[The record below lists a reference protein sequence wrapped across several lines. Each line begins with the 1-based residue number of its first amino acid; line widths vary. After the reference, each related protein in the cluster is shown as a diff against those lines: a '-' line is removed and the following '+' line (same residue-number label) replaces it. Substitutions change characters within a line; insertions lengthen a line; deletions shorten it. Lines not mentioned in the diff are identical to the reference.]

1 MRGVRWSVG
10 AVGAGVALLL
20 AACTPPGCDFD
31 PCPPG
36 KGWVSAVDDSGA
48 ERWRTELVDRSETAP
63 LVTGDHVVVT
73 GCRAVHVLDAA
84 TGRVVLSTEEVADAV
99 GVAGGMVWGRDAG
112 DEDGPGRGVRGVPLS
127 GTGGQGITHAG
138 GRDGETG
145 DFGRTFTVSGDRLV
159 GTHGDVLSVHPANG
173 GPDRWVQLPVRP
185 SQRVVMVGD
194 RLAVAASSDGSVVGV
209 DLEPM
214 RLAWRVV
221 PDQVSR
227 RFALR
232 VEAHG
237 TTVLVSVLADSSAAR
252 LTEVFAV
259 AAEDGAVL
267 WRRVGWALA
276 TADPAVSVV
285 TSPTAVAAVDTA
297 TGRERWSRRAAA
309 GYTTGYRDVDLD
321 TEQPHA
327 GLAGDT
333 VALPGRDLR
342 ARDVVLGVD
351 ARTGRER
358 WRLEVGQ
365 EQAVGLDRAV
375 GINPAEGD
383 LPATQGQRWLLA
395 LDALSGDRLWQHQ
408 LRAEPRGEARPD
420 QHLAADPARAQTVVA
435 DLPGVPRGGCY

>member
-1 MRGVRWSVG
+1 M
-10 AVGAGVALLL
+10 AVS
-20 AACTPPGCDFD
+20 ACTPLGCDFD

-36 KGWVSAVDDSGA
+36 KGWVSAVDGRTGA
-48 ERWRTELVDRSETAP
+48 ERWRTEVADRSETAP

-84 TGRVVLSTEEVADAV
+84 TGRVVLSTEQVEDAV
-99 GVAGGMVWGRDAG
+99 GIAGGMVWGRDAG

-127 GTGGQGITHAG
+127 GTGGRSITHAS
-138 GRDGETG
+138 
-145 DFGRTFTVSGDRLV
+145 GRTFTVSGDSLV
-159 GTHGDVLSVHPANG
+159 GTHGDVLSVHPATG

-185 SQRVVMVGD
+185 TERVVMVGD

-209 DLEPM
+209 DLDTM

-221 PDQVSR
+221 PEQVSR

-237 TTVLVSVLADSSAAR
+237 STVLVSVLADSSAER

-259 AAEDGAVL
+259 AAADGEVL

-276 TADPAVSVV
+276 TADQAVSVV
-285 TSPTAVAAVDTA
+285 TSPTSVAAVDTA

-309 GYTTGYRDVDLD
+309 GYTTGYRDVALD
-321 TEQPHA
+321 TEEPQV
-327 GLAGDT
+327 GLAGDK

-351 ARTGRER
+351 AGSGRQR
-358 WRLEVGQ
+358 WRIEVAQ
-365 EQAVGLDRAV
+365 QQAVGLGRTV
-375 GINPAEGD
+375 GVVPAEGD
-383 LPATQGQRWLLA
+383 ASTARDEGWLVG
-395 LDALSGDRLWQHQ
+395 LDAVSGDQLWRHEM
-408 LRAEPRGEARPD
+408 RAEHVGDHQPVE
-420 QHLAADPARAQTVVA
+420 HLAADPQRGQTVVV
-435 DLPGVPRGGCY
+435 DLPSVPQGGCY